1 MWNTLKVSVILP
13 TYNEKESIRAF
24 IMDLNRHPVVDE
36 VIVVNN
42 NAAPGTSEEVAGTG
56 AREVCEPVQGYGAA
70 IQRGFDEATGDLIMV
85 FEPDGTFQA
94 HDVHKMLA
102 YAEDFDVV
110 YGSRTVKEL
119 IWQGAN
125 MGLFLK
131 WGNYAVAK
139 LMEFL
144 FNTTSLTD
152 VGCTVRC
159 VQRRTLGELRP
170 FFSVQ
175 GSFFGPEMMLISILQ
190 GKRIIQV
197 PVNYARRVG
206 HSSVTGNPWVA
217 FTLGLRM
224 IAMILEYRWRSLVD
238 PGAFGRRPG
247 PGGQAPGDG
256 ERPGR
261 DADAG
266 DCGGGC
272 GGACGGGCGGAGKS
286 RGWIWMALL
295 LLAVGALLAK
305 LKEGWP

>member
-1 MWNTLKVSVILP
+1 MWNNLKVSVILP
-13 TYNEKESIRAF
+13 TYNEKDSIRAF
-24 IMDLNRHPVVDE
+24 ILNLNRHPVVDE

-42 NAAPGTSEEVAGTG
+42 NAAPGTSEAIAGTG
-56 AREVCEPVQGYGAA
+56 AKEVFETVQGYGAA
-70 IQRGFDEATGDLIMV
+70 IQRGVDEASGDLIMV

-159 VQRRTLGELRP
+159 VRREALREMRP
-170 FFSVQ
+170 FFTVK
-175 GSFFGPEMMLISILQ
+175 GSFFGPEMMLISIIQ
-190 GKRIIQV
+190 SKRIIQV
-197 PVNYARRVG
+197 PVNYSMRIG
-206 HSSVTGNPWVA
+206 HSSVTGNKWVA
-217 FTLGLRM
+217 FKLGLRM
-224 IAMILEYRWRSLVD
+224 ITMILEYRWRSLID
-238 PGAFGRRPG
+238 SRAFRRID
-247 PGGQAPGDG
+247 QD
-256 ERPGR
+256 RH
-261 DADAG
+261 
-266 DCGGGC
+266 
-272 GGACGGGCGGAGKS
+272 
-286 RGWIWMALL
+286 
-295 LLAVGALLAK
+295 
-305 LKEGWP
+305 